1 MDKFLL
7 TSINKYFKTLSITG
21 NIQKS
26 DKYALFIVSTLY
38 SMFNAFGKLFDKAG
52 TEALNRYVKCLT
64 SNKCIF
70 NKSVPCFTYSTPSY
84 DFNSLITIIDN
95 DVITT
100 TSGNVMVSTSGNTQ
114 TFTDF
119 SVRTDIQP
127 DQFLVGYDRSDN
139 NEMAVNINDLGLF
152 WDIDL

>member
-1 MDKFLL
+1 MNKFLYD
-7 TSINKYFKTLSITG
+7 SINKYFKTLAYVG
-21 NIQKS
+21 NISKV
-26 DKYALFIVSTLY
+26 DKYALFVVSTLY
-38 SMFNAFGKLFDKAG
+38 SMYNAFGKLFDKEG
-52 TEALNRYVKCLT
+52 VEKLNKYVKCLT

-70 NKSVPCFTYSTPSY
+70 NKSIPCFTYGSDQT
-84 DFNSLITIIDN
+84 FNSLITIIDN

-100 TSGNVMVSTSGNTQ
+100 TSGNVMVSTTGKTQ

-139 NEMAVNINDLGLF
+139 NEMAVNVNDLGLF
-152 WDIDL
+152 WEIDI